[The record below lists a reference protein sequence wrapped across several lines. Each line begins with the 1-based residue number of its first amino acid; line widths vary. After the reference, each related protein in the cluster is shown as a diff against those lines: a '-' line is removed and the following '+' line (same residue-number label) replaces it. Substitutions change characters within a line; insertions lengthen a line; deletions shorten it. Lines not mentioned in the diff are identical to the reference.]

1 VPVKEL
7 LKAQPR
13 TLLLGMGTRFV
24 EGFTYNL
31 FSAYFLAYVVT
42 NLELPKAWA
51 LDGIMV
57 GAFLGVVLVVV
68 SGAVSD
74 RVGRKPVY
82 RLGAW
87 LALLFALV
95 VGALRHPLPLLGA
108 EHALPGVGHRRL
120 GLHPARRRLMVSGR
134 AARGT
139 AAAWPTPASWLTCS
153 SNACRPGE
161 CTGSSATPAT
171 ASTPS
176 WVRCAAPGAIPDWS
190 RRGTR
195 RTPR

>member
-31 FSAYFLAYVVT
+31 FSVYFLAYVVT

-108 EHALPGVGHRRL
+108 ELALPDLRHRGL
-120 GLHPARRRLMVSGR
+120 GLHAADRRVAGLAR
-134 AARGT
+134 
-139 AAAWPTPASWLTCS
+139 
-153 SNACRPGE
+153 
-161 CTGSSATPAT
+161 
-171 ASTPS
+171 
-176 WVRCAAPGAIPDWS
+176 
-190 RRGTR
+190 
-195 RTPR
+195 